1 MSQHPPTEPNLDS
14 LRAMTGAPDLSEPL
28 VSAADFAAEPIK
40 SARPLWKLPI
50 PKLILIGLALL
61 PVFALAGLFVAGG
74 RKTQLA
80 NPLDTAGDADSG
92 EAEDDSADTELE
104 QAQAEIA
111 ALKAQMALE
120 DQGQLEPA
128 FSSSPRAPD
137 PAAEKPTPPP
147 TTPPATVSA
156 SQTRPVSPPPRSSVD
171 RSPPRPVTST
181 VARSPAITAAPRPE
195 VTIDPA
201 ERWRELAQVGSYGTV
216 TPTEGSEAAPVV
228 TTTAT
233 NQAEVTNRPISP
245 AIAQTSS
252 RPASPQVT
260 AHQAGIPEAPL
271 LEAQPSFSA
280 VERPAPDL
288 SPETSL
294 PSMTTALEQ
303 SPAEPPAESPAILTA
318 AEARILQTTTSPSV
332 LVAGTQ
338 SAAELATPVVLEAAI
353 ADSHYRVVLSEPL
366 VDHQGKVAIP
376 AGGELLVQVDAVSES
391 GLVQLSAV
399 QAVWEE
405 QGWQR
410 ELQLPAGFVQV
421 RGQAGTPLIADQYR
435 DLGPEMA
442 AMDAGQVAIGALRRA
457 SELYNRTDTRVETG
471 NGSTVVTEENSDPN
485 LLAGLLEGGTEVLL
499 DTLSERNQQAMEEL
513 AERPRIAYIEAGR
526 PVQIFVNQTVQMPI

>member
-1 MSQHPPTEPNLDS
+1 MSQQHPTEPNLDS
-14 LRAMTGAPDLSEPL
+14 LRKMTGAPDLSEPL
-28 VSAADFAAEPIK
+28 VSAADFNAEPTQ

-50 PKLILIGLALL
+50 PKLMLIGLALL
-61 PVFALAGLFVAGG
+61 PVFALAGIFIAGG
-74 RKTQLA
+74 RNTQLTD
-80 NPLDTAGDADSG
+80 PLDTPGDENSVEAG
-92 EAEDDSADTELE
+92 DDSAETELE

-128 FSSSPRAPD
+128 FSSPSRAAD
-137 PAAEKPTPPP
+137 SSTETSTPAPKSS
-147 TTPPATVSA
+147 PATVSP
-156 SQTRPVSPPPRSSVD
+156 SSTRPAATSAD
-171 RSPPRPVTST
+171 RSPPRTITTTP
-181 VARSPAITAAPRPE
+181 RSPAITAAPQPE
-195 VTIDPA
+195 VAVDPV
-201 ERWRELAQVGSYGTV
+201 ERWRELAQVGSYGNV
-216 TPTEGSEAAPVV
+216 IPTESNEALGN
-228 TTTAT
+228 TAT
-233 NQAEVTNRPISP
+233 IANQAEFTDRPALSV
-245 AIAQTSS
+245 IAQ
-252 RPASPQVT
+252 PASV
-260 AHQAGIPEAPL
+260 PEASL
-271 LEAQPSFSA
+271 SETQPNFSTA
-280 VERPAPDL
+280 ERPNSGL
-288 SPETSL
+288 STDTLS
-294 PSMTTALEQ
+294 SMTTALEP
-303 SPAEPPAESPAILTA
+303 SLAEAPAILTA
-318 AEARILQTTTSPSV
+318 AEARILQTTAVPSV

-338 SAAELATPVVLEAAI
+338 SAAELATPVVLEAAV
-353 ADSHYRVVLSEPL
+353 ADNFFRVILSEPL
-366 VDHQGKVAIP
+366 RDHQGQIAIP

-410 ELQLPAGFVQV
+410 ELKLPEGFVQV

-442 AMDAGQVAIGALRRA
+442 AMDAGQVAIGAVRRA

-471 NGSTVVTEENSDPN
+471 NGSTVVTESSSDPN

-526 PVQIFVNQTVQMPI
+526 PVQIFINQTVQMPI

>member
-1 MSQHPPTEPNLDS
+1 MSQHPTEPNLDN
-14 LRAMTGAPDLSEPL
+14 LREMTGAPDLSEPL
-28 VSAADFAAEPIK
+28 VSEADFATEPVK

-50 PKLILIGLALL
+50 PKLVLIGLALL

-80 NPLDTAGDADSG
+80 NPLDSGDADLV
-92 EAEDDSADTELE
+92 EPEDDSTEAELE

-111 ALKAQMALE
+111 SLKAQMALE
-120 DQGQLEPA
+120 DQGQLEPG
-128 FSSSPRAPD
+128 FSSSPRTTETSTGR
-137 PAAEKPTPPP
+137 PASPP
-147 TTPPATVSA
+147 TTPPATVSTA
-156 SQTRPVSPPPRSSVD
+156 PARPASPPPRSSSVD
-171 RSPPRPVTST
+171 RSPPRPVTPT
-181 VARSPAITAAPRPE
+181 VARSPAVTAAPRPE
-195 VTIDPA
+195 VTVNPA

-216 TPTEGSEAAPVV
+216 TPTEGEEASVV
-228 TTTAT
+228 AATAA
-233 NQAEVTNRPISP
+233 NQAEFTDRPVSP
-245 AIAQTSS
+245 AIAQSS
-252 RPASPQVT
+252 SISASPQIT
-260 AHQAGIPEAPL
+260 AHQASVPEAAL
-271 LEAQPSFSA
+271 SEAQPNFSTA
-280 VERPAPDL
+280 TSPAPDL
-288 SPETSL
+288 LPETSL
-294 PSMTTALEQ
+294 PSMTTALE
-303 SPAEPPAESPAILTA
+303 ELPAESPAILAA
-318 AEARILQTTTSPSV
+318 AEARILQATAEPSV

-353 ADSHYRVVLSEPL
+353 TGSHYRVVLSEPL
-366 VDHQGKVAIP
+366 VDHQGQIAIP

-421 RGQAGTPLIADQYR
+421 RGQAGIPLIADQYR
-435 DLGPEMA
+435 DVGPEMA
-442 AMDAGQVAIGALRRA
+442 AMDAGQVAIGAVRRA

-471 NGSTVVTEENSDPN
+471 NGSTVVTESSSEPN

-499 DTLSERNQQAMEEL
+499 ETLEERNQQAMEEL

-526 PVQIFVNQTVQMPI
+526 PVQIFINQTVQMPI